1 LTLALN
7 ARLLALNANA
17 FDVFLGDFP
26 RSQILAWTGSG
37 EPGIQRSVLNEM
49 EAVFATKG
57 MAARIGF
64 DCDIVES

>member
-7 ARLLALNANA
+7 ARLLAKNANA

-37 EPGIQRSVLNEM
+37 EPGIQRSVLNEV
-49 EAVFATKG
+49 EAAFDTKG
-57 MAARIGF
+57 MADRIGF
-64 DCDIVES
+64 DCYVVKS